1 MDRWLSR
8 HLTASCLVAA
18 SRAAAKPLSE
28 WRDTWERCGY
38 RGAVKFDPRSR
49 CSSPRGAGPNAR
61 TVGGTSSIDRVGG
74 SGAVSVPA
82 ACPVEAVNAGNYG
95 HSQTGSLPDS
105 PITSPPADGQAT
117 ADPSMIFQAV
127 VCHQTPHLRACR
139 VGGVPG
145 AFQHDDPQFPAAGLG
160 VAQRLVAGAHAC
172 GVRPHDDDARWS
184 WHATPSWSW
193 PGSGT
198 LPS

>member
-1 MDRWLSR
+1 MLEITVTPRQPDNQPTCGRAGDRR
-8 HLTASCLVAA
+8 
-18 SRAAAKPLSE
+18 
-28 WRDTWERCGY
+28 
-38 RGAVKFDPRSR
+38 
-49 CSSPRGAGPNAR
+49 
-61 TVGGTSSIDRVGG
+61 
-74 SGAVSVPA
+74 
-82 ACPVEAVNAGNYG
+82 PV
-95 HSQTGSLPDS
+95 HDL
-105 PITSPPADGQAT
+105 
-117 ADPSMIFQAV
+117 QAV

-139 VGGVPG
+139 VERVPG

-172 GVRPHDDDARWS
+172 DVRPHDDDARWS